1 MAKKYSGQQMVF
13 IYKRKAVKVS
23 WQDVADGKTIDLLK
37 ELQEQ

>member
-1 MAKKYSGQQMVF
+1 MVF

-23 WQDVADGKTIDLLK
+23 WQDVVDGKATDLLK